1 MSIFNL
7 GMDTL
12 EGKFVI
18 KDEGKLIEY
27 DRCGDLPD
35 EFDHLISFEPT
46 IPPAPHSVN
55 DHIEMSKWIEYLQAL
70 VKRERK

>member
-1 MSIFNL
+1 MFNL

-18 KDEGKLIEY
+18 KDEAELIEF

-35 EFDHLISFEPT
+35 TFDHLISFEPRV
-46 IPPAPHSVN
+46 PPEPHSVS
-55 DHIEMSKWIEYLQAL
+55 DHVEMSKWSEYLQEL
-70 VKRERK
+70 VKREKK

>member
-1 MSIFNL
+1 MFNL

-18 KDEGKLIEY
+18 KDEGELLEF

-35 EFDHLISFEPT
+35 RFDHLISFEPRV
-46 IPPAPHSVN
+46 PPEPHSVS
-55 DHIEMSKWIEYLQAL
+55 DHVEMSKWSEYLQEL

>member
-1 MSIFNL
+1 MFNL

-18 KDEGKLIEY
+18 KDEGELLEF

-35 EFDHLISFEPT
+35 TFDHLISFEPT
-46 IPPAPHSVN
+46 VPHEPHSVS
-55 DHIEMSKWIEYLQAL
+55 DHVEMCKWSEYLQEL

>member
-1 MSIFNL
+1 MLNL

-18 KDEGKLIEY
+18 KDQGKLLEF

-35 EFDHLISFEPT
+35 EFDHLISFEPK
-46 IPPAPHSVN
+46 IPDPPHSVAE
-55 DHIEMSKWIEYLQAL
+55 HVEMSKWSEYLQEL
-70 VKRERK
+70 CSRQRK

>member
-1 MSIFNL
+1 MNL

-12 EGKFVI
+12 RGKFVI
-18 KDEGKLIEY
+18 KNEGELLEF
-27 DRCGDLPD
+27 DRCGDLPE

-55 DHIEMSKWIEYLQAL
+55 DHIAMSKWSEYLQIL
-70 VKRERK
+70 CSRQRK

>member
-46 IPPAPHSVN
+46 IPEPPHSVN
-55 DHIEMSKWIEYLQAL
+55 DHIEMSKWSEYLQAL

>member
-1 MSIFNL
+1 MFNL

-18 KDEGKLIEY
+18 KDEGELIEF

-35 EFDHLISFEPT
+35 TFAPLISFEPRV
-46 IPPAPHSVN
+46 PPEPHSVS
-55 DHIEMSKWIEYLQAL
+55 DHVEMSKWSEYLQEL
-70 VKRERK
+70 VKREKK